1 MKHST
6 ELRLVMQSDVV
17 LTGMLLVAEVLP
29 GVTTMA

>member
-17 LTGMLLVAEVLP
+17 LTGMLLDPEVLP